1 MRLLFILIGSLLNIT
16 LFGQKI
22 IEGKIINSNNNEPI
36 PYVNIGI
43 LNKDKGTVSDEKGKF
58 KLAIPNE
65 FEKDSIRISSIG
77 YKTKSF
83 IANDFLSKT
92 QINPTIELLPDITE
106 LNEVVIIGKN
116 LKEKVL
122 GNKTKSGMM
131 RGGFR
136 NAPLGHELGI
146 RIKIKKNPTL
156 IEKFHTNVTSN
167 TGESMK
173 FRLNIYNLKD
183 GLPYER
189 IIRENIIFEI
199 DTEEG
204 EFTLD
209 LSKYNIVVKEDF
221 YFTVEL
227 IENQKQGEEIFFSA
241 NLLGNPI
248 VTRQTSQ
255 GEWKKLGSVGIGF
268 NLTVKY

>member
-1 MRLLFILIGSLLNIT
+1 MRLSILLLVFLINHT
-16 LFGQKI
+16 VFGQNL
-22 IEGKIINSNNNEPI
+22 IEGVIKNADTNEPI

-43 LNKDKGTVSDEKGKF
+43 LNRDKGTVSDEKGKF
-58 KLAIPNE
+58 KLEVPNE
-65 FEKDSIRISSIG
+65 FKNDTIRISSIG

-83 IANDFLSKT
+83 SANDFLSKT
-92 QINPTIELLPDITE
+92 QINPTIELLPDIIE
-106 LNEVVIIGKN
+106 LNEVLITGKN

-146 RIKIKKNPTL
+146 RIKIKKSPTY

-183 GLPYER
+183 GLPYKR
-189 IIRENIIFEI
+189 IIKENIIFEI
-199 DTEEG
+199 DTKEG

-227 IENQKQGEEIFFSA
+227 IENQKRGEEIFFSA
-241 NLLGNPI
+241 NLLGKPI